1 MISFYVCIDS
11 RGKCNNMKNTLAFFI
26 LFTMCLWAKIVVA
39 DNVEE
44 ATKAVANNKPAITKI
59 QQKTEIFD
67 VDIMIDEF
75 KASMED
81 TVELV
86 LFRPVGFTATLSEMP
101 YSRKHSYLKR
111 AIENFASE
119 SSIVATKGITVAS
132 ATGRKLPVYIIDELA
147 EGMEKHLSLNDEVIF
162 EAYHVYNSKFG
173 PGLLVYSWQKKPAP
187 SMWQQWWATISE
199 TLTISDVTPGSGVL
213 TDSTASI
220 DNKRAP

>member
-1 MISFYVCIDS
+1 
-11 RGKCNNMKNTLAFFI
+11 MKNTLII
-26 LFTMCLWAKIVVA
+26 LLLCTMSLWAKIVVA
-39 DNVEE
+39 DNDEV
-44 ATKAVANNKPAITKI
+44 ATKAVDDNNSTVTLE
-59 QQKTEIFD
+59 QKNINIYD

-75 KASMED
+75 KASMEG

-86 LFRPVGFTATLSEMP
+86 LFRPVGFTATLNEMP

-132 ATGRKLPVYIIDELA
+132 ATGRTLPVYIIDELA

-173 PGLLVYSWQKKPAP
+173 PGLLVYSWQKKTAP

-199 TLTISDVTPGSGVL
+199 TLTVSDASTDIKRTP
-213 TDSTASI
+213 
-220 DNKRAP
+220 

>member
-1 MISFYVCIDS
+1 
-11 RGKCNNMKNTLAFFI
+11 MKNPLAVFV
-26 LFTMCLWAKIVVA
+26 LCTMCLWAKIAVA
-39 DNVEE
+39 DNVEV
-44 ATKAVANNKPAITKI
+44 ATKAVVDNKPAITKMQHKI
-59 QQKTEIFD
+59 EIFD

-132 ATGRKLPVYIIDELA
+132 ATGRTLPVYIIDELT

-187 SMWQQWWATISE
+187 RMWQRWWATISE
-199 TLTISDVTPGSGVL
+199 ILTVSDASAGSGLL
-213 TDSTASI
+213 TNSTVST
-220 DNKRAP
+220 DNKRKP

>member
-1 MISFYVCIDS
+1 MTLSYVCIDS
-11 RGKCNNMKNTLAFFI
+11 RVKSNNMKNTLII
-26 LFTMCLWAKIVVA
+26 LLLCTMSLWAKIVVA
-39 DNVEE
+39 DNDEV
-44 ATKAVANNKPAITKI
+44 ATKAVDDNNSTVTLE
-59 QQKTEIFD
+59 QKNINIYD

-75 KASMED
+75 KASMEG

-86 LFRPVGFTATLSEMP
+86 LFRPVGFTATLNEMP

-132 ATGRKLPVYIIDELA
+132 ATGRTLPVYIIDELA

-173 PGLLVYSWQKKPAP
+173 PGLLVYSWQKKTAP

-199 TLTISDVTPGSGVL
+199 TLTVSDASTDIKRTP
-213 TDSTASI
+213 
-220 DNKRAP
+220 